1 MALIKLIQGKQVNVN
16 LTGSFTGSF
25 TGDGSGLT
33 NLPVQSINTGSFVLT
48 SSFNSFTGSYN
59 TGSFTGS
66 FTGPLRGT
74 LSWAVSSSY
83 AVSSS
88 HALQAD
94 NATNLVTS
102 QESVSLVGFQAA
114 TVEQVNVGETGNTI
128 YVYILRA
135 QELEQSKHSTINI
148 YNNLNFT

>member
-1 MALIKLIQGKQVNVN
+1 MALVKLIQGKQVNVN

-25 TGDGSGLT
+25 TGNGSGLT

-48 SSFNSFTGSYN
+48 SSFNSFTGSYS

-74 LSWAVSSSY
+74 SSWAVSSSF

-94 NATNLVTS
+94 NATNSVTS
-102 QESVSLVGFQAA
+102 QVSDSLVGFQTA
-114 TVEQVNVGETGNTI
+114 TVEQINVGETGNTA
-128 YVYILRA
+128 YTYMLKT
-135 QELEQSKHSTINI
+135 QELEQSKHTTNNI
-148 YNNLNFT
+148 YNNLNFI